1 MSKHVLAIIGAVVGV
16 LAIAGVAYLAISK
29 YMERKKLEEYYY
41 DDEDCYYD
49 CDDDC
54 CDIDCDCCADDA
66 E

>member
-1 MSKHVLAIIGAVVGV
+1 MSKHVLAIIGAIVGV

-41 DDEDCYYD
+41 DDEDCYFD

-54 CDIDCDCCADDA
+54 CDCCDDEIA

>member
-1 MSKHVLAIIGAVVGV
+1 MSKQVLAIIGAIIGV
-16 LAIAGVAYLAISK
+16 LAIAGVAYLAISR

-41 DDEDCYYD
+41 DDEDCYFD

-54 CDIDCDCCADDA
+54 CDCCDEIA